1 MSRRPLTVSGLV
13 ASLAVALA
21 LSGCVSIPESSSV
34 REGREVDVQGEP
46 RVINNIPVGP
56 SPGASPLDV
65 VSGYFAAMLAY
76 PQTYDVAREY
86 LTPTAAASWT
96 PGGTVVVYDKQAI
109 VERGGFVAV
118 EGDILGSLD
127 DRGTWTTA
135 PPGQSSLRTQ
145 FRLTQIDGEWR
156 IVNPLPALYVDR
168 DFFQR
173 SYSQFSLYFFDPT
186 QLVLTPDPVY
196 LLIGDDTASTLVD
209 NLLHG
214 PTRDLTGI
222 VETLVPDGLELDGP
236 VEVSSTG
243 AASVPLSDQILTID
257 ESDRQLFAAQLTWTL
272 RQLPEVA
279 DVSVTLD
286 GEALDIAG
294 VGTRIGDDE
303 LTGYDPAGLS
313 ASRQLFALSPKGLV
327 RLDSDG
333 VVLESGPISEASMGA
348 RAVAVDQTGQLGA
361 VVSGDGRTV
370 YVGGVNAGSEQ
381 EERVWLTG
389 ATNLLRP
396 SWDVHGVLWVVD
408 RQPGGSVVRAM
419 TGPGAGEPLSTPEGL
434 SGKDIQGFAVSRDG
448 VRFAAVV
455 AEGDEARL
463 VIAKID
469 RLDDRP
475 RQVMLLR
482 LREVLSPD
490 ITLTGISGLAWSSP
504 TDVVLL
510 ANGEAGDRQ
519 VYEVSIDGSAV
530 EAMTGFLP
538 SRPLSLA
545 AGSNEDAPLA
555 IGGRNGNVYVQTPDF
570 QWVEVPSAQRLWA
583 PSYPG

>member
-1 MSRRPLTVSGLV
+1 MSRGLVRASGLV

-21 LSGCVSIPESSSV
+21 LSGCVTIPESSSV

-46 RVINNIPVGP
+46 QVINTLPASP

-76 PQTYDVAREY
+76 PPIYDVAKEY
-86 LTPTAAASWT
+86 LTPTAAANWS
-96 PGGTVVVYDKQAI
+96 PGGSVVVYDKQAI
-109 VERGGFVAV
+109 VERGGVIAV

-127 DRGTWTTA
+127 ARGTWTTA
-135 PPGQSSLRTQ
+135 PPEQSGLQTDL
-145 FRLTQIDGEWR
+145 RLTQIDGEWR
-156 IVNPLPALYVDR
+156 IVNPPPQLYVDR

-173 SYSQFSLYFFDPT
+173 SFAQFSLYFFDPT
-186 QLVLTPDPVY
+186 RLVLTPDPVY
-196 LLIGDDTASTLVD
+196 LLIGDDTASTLVE
-209 NLLHG
+209 NLLQG

-222 VETLVPDGLELDGP
+222 VETLVPDGLELDGS
-236 VEVSSTG
+236 VQVSSTG
-243 AASVPLSDQILTID
+243 AASVPLSDQILALD
-257 ESDRQLFAAQLTWTL
+257 ESERQLLAAQLTWTL
-272 RQLPEVA
+272 RQLPEVS
-279 DVSVTLD
+279 DVAVTLD

-294 VGTRIGDDE
+294 VGTRIDDDE

-313 ASRQLFALSPKGLV
+313 ASRQLFALSPKGMV
-327 RLDSDG
+327 RLDSGG
-333 VVLESGPISEASMGA
+333 VVLESGPVSEASRGA
-348 RAVAVDQTGQLGA
+348 RAVAVDQTGQVGA
-361 VVSGDGRTV
+361 VVSGDGRTLS
-370 YVGGVNAGSEQ
+370 VGGVSADSEQ

-389 ATNLLRP
+389 AANLLKP

-408 RQPGGSVVRAM
+408 RQPGGSIVRAM
-419 TGPGAGEPLSTPEGL
+419 TGPGGAEPLSLPEGL
-434 SGKDIQGFAVSRDG
+434 RGKDIQGFAVSRDG

-455 AEGDEARL
+455 SEGDGARL

-475 RQVMLLR
+475 RHVMLLR

-490 ITLTGISGLAWSSP
+490 ISLTGISGLAWSSP

-555 IGGRNGNVYVQTPDF
+555 IGGRNGNVYVQTPDV